1 LVPGRGLEPPHLS
14 IQVSET
20 CASTNSAIWACL
32 NYTGVYDLAEQCA
45 EFYRK

>member
-20 CASTNSAIWACL
+20 CASTNFAIWATAL
-32 NYTGVYDLAEQCA
+32 IMRRIL
-45 EFYRK
+45 